1 MLYKSGFS
9 SRKIINKGKIRQ
21 DFLEDMVPK
30 PIKIKNGKVLNEDSY
45 LPNVKGFDKPNPLK
59 CYIYRMNQYK
69 DEINERKEKLAQCY
83 LLTLGHSLPLGH
95 ESRKY
100 QSYYYTKTRNSFT
113 NNYINATK
121 SKINQNIEFNHKYID
136 FDYELPTI
144 INKLPYKSYLDYY
157 NSDSYNPQLRR
168 PENKKYYF
176 VNNTFPNKK
185 PVKSEKIPIVN
196 SNCYNNINN
205 IKRKNVKIV
214 ESENRK
220 GEINNFNSNNHN
232 NTTKVKR
239 NNAFESPIIRIKN
252 NNEKL
257 KRIKEIDKVMNQNK
271 IDTFFNSK
279 YVLSS

>member
-9 SRKIINKGKIRQ
+9 SRKIVNNGKIRH
-21 DFLEDMVPK
+21 DFLEDMVPR
-30 PIKIKNGKVLNEDSY
+30 PIKIKNGKVLNEDSH
-45 LPNVKGFDKPNPLK
+45 LPNVKGFEKPNPLK
-59 CYIYRMNQYK
+59 CYIYRMNQHK

-113 NNYINATK
+113 NNYINTTK
-121 SKINQNIEFNHKYID
+121 SKINQNIEFHHKYID
-136 FDYELPTI
+136 FDYELPAVI
-144 INKLPYKSYLDYY
+144 SKLPYKSYLDYY

-176 VNNTFPNKK
+176 VNNTSPKK
-185 PVKSEKIPIVN
+185 KQVKPETIPIVN
-196 SNCYNNINN
+196 SNGYNNINN

-214 ESENRK
+214 ENGK
-220 GEINNFNSNNHN
+220 INKFNSNNHN
-232 NTTKVKR
+232 IPTKVKR
-239 NNAFESPIIRIKN
+239 NNVFESPIIRIKK